1 MEIKFEGK
9 EKYKIIVM
17 VILCVLCCLFTY
29 YFHAILKHGRVY
41 THIFYIPI
49 VLASV
54 WWKRKGLAVAIFL
67 SAFLIFSHFLI
78 RTGVETINDLL
89 RAFMF
94 IFVSIV
100 ATIFSEKIAKSQA
113 KIKREKNFSA
123 NVIASIPDSLLVVG
137 KDLRIIKAN
146 LSFQKVFGI
155 EPEKAIGTR
164 ITDILVDDDKKLSTE
179 LSKLLGTKTTM
190 ENFELHYQSEKVGER
205 IFNMAAR
212 GIIQAEKDGGE
223 NEEVLIVIEDITKR
237 KQAEERLRQ
246 FSEELELKV
255 EERTK
260 ELAKERDYIRNLLD
274 NIPVAISISTPDG
287 RVTEINRTMLEMF
300 GYDST
305 DEFLKLPASAHY
317 YDKKEGEQFLELLE
331 KGSVENFEV
340 KYKRKDG
347 TLFWGS
353 LFSTQQRTENGEIW
367 FIKAIVDITKRKRT
381 EEALHQSEEEFRQA
395 QKMEAIGRLA
405 GGLAHDFNN
414 MLTAILGY
422 SDILLNKLGEI
433 DPLSK
438 YPREIKKAAEQATS
452 LTRQLLT
459 FSRKQALELKML
471 DLNAVVTDMQKM
483 LQHLIGEDIELVTV
497 LEPKLGRIKADKTQ
511 INQVIMNLAVNARDA
526 MPKGGRLSIETS
538 NVELDEWYARQYAE
552 VKAGYYVMLAITD
565 TGCGIDKEI
574 QSHIFEPFFT
584 TKKVDKGTGL
594 GLSTVY
600 GIVKQS
606 GGSIYVYSEP
616 GLGTTFKMYFPRIN
630 KGIKS
635 HKSTGIQSELKQG
648 LETILLVE
656 DQEVVRNLV
665 IEILNMEG
673 YTVLVANLAREAISI
688 CKKHKE
694 PIHLMITDIIMPHM
708 SGTELAEQLKS
719 LRPDMKVLF
728 MSGYTHRDVIDR
740 GILKPGAP
748 FIQKPMTSKALIHKV
763 RYVLNTHKKESE

>member
-1 MEIKFEGK
+1 
-9 EKYKIIVM
+9 
-17 VILCVLCCLFTY
+17 
-29 YFHAILKHGRVY
+29 
-41 THIFYIPI
+41 
-49 VLASV
+49 
-54 WWKRKGLAVAIFL
+54 
-67 SAFLIFSHFLI
+67 
-78 RTGVETINDLL
+78 
-89 RAFMF
+89 
-94 IFVSIV
+94 
-100 ATIFSEKIAKSQA
+100 
-113 KIKREKNFSA
+113 
-123 NVIASIPDSLLVVG
+123 
-137 KDLRIIKAN
+137 
-146 LSFQKVFGI
+146 
-155 EPEKAIGTR
+155 
-164 ITDILVDDDKKLSTE
+164 
-179 LSKLLGTKTTM
+179 
-190 ENFELHYQSEKVGER
+190 
-205 IFNMAAR
+205 
-212 GIIQAEKDGGE
+212 
-223 NEEVLIVIEDITKR
+223 
-237 KQAEERLRQ
+237 
-246 FSEELELKV
+246 
-255 EERTK
+255 
-260 ELAKERDYIRNLLD
+260 
-274 NIPVAISISTPDG
+274 
-287 RVTEINRTMLEMF
+287 
-300 GYDST
+300 
-305 DEFLKLPASAHY
+305 
-317 YDKKEGEQFLELLE
+317 
-331 KGSVENFEV
+331 
-340 KYKRKDG
+340 
-347 TLFWGS
+347 
-353 LFSTQQRTENGEIW
+353 
-367 FIKAIVDITKRKRT
+367 
-381 EEALHQSEEEFRQA
+381 
-395 QKMEAIGRLA
+395 
-405 GGLAHDFNN
+405 

-471 DLNAVVTDMQKM
+471 DLNAVVTDMQKT

-635 HKSTGIQSELKQG
+635 HKPKSHKPTGIQSELKQG